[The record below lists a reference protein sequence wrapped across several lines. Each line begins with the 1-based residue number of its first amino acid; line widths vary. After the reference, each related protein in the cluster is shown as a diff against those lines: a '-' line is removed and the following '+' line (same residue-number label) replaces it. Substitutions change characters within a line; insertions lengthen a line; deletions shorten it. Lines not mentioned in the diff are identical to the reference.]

1 MTGGTYCPADSA
13 AQLDSVF
20 QSLPTSLITKHE
32 AVEVTV
38 GFVIAGTVLAALAVV
53 LGRAWRPLP

>member
-1 MTGGTYCPADSA
+1 MALCWATKREAD
-13 AQLDSVF
+13 
-20 QSLPTSLITKHE
+20 LPPLFPKHE